1 MSSAQKSVGDLPPA
15 NKKSKKSDVVP
26 SEVTM
31 PSSIIAVFMNQDGE
45 RAGSGALQ
53 VPAGSTPKQLEMLVN
68 SLLQNETSLPYAFY
82 VNDLEIE
89 ESVSAT
95 ISKLL
100 TSGSLKSLEEIVNI
114 SFQPLSVYRVRPVT
128 RCAETMPG
136 HSDAVTYV
144 QYSPDGRHLASGG
157 GDMTIRFWNTSALM
171 PYHTCQGH
179 RNHILAVCWAPDSS
193 VFVSAD
199 KNGEIRV
206 WDPATGKQRGASMT
220 SHRKYVASMVF
231 EPFHAN
237 PECNRMASA
246 SKDHTVKIWNMKTCT
261 CETTISGHSDS
272 VEAVKWGGNGLLYTA
287 SRDRSHRYFVIKAFD

>member
-1 MSSAQKSVGDLPPA
+1 MSDAVDKADTAITQPA
-15 NKKSKKSDVVP
+15 SKKSKKS
-26 SEVTM
+26 EIEI
-31 PSSIIAVFMNQDGE
+31 PSSVIAVFVNQDGE
-45 RAGSGALQ
+45 RAGSGPLE
-53 VPAGSTPKQLEMLVN
+53 VPASSTPKQLEMLVN
-68 SLLQNETSLPYAFY
+68 ALLHNDSPLPYAFY
-82 VNDLEIE
+82 VNDVEIE
-89 ESVSAT
+89 DTFTATLSGLVS
-95 ISKLL
+95 
-100 TSGSLKSLEEIVNI
+100 SGSLKSLEEIVSV

-144 QYSPDGRHLASGG
+144 QFSPDGKQLASGG

-193 VFVSAD
+193 VLVSAD
-199 KNGEIRV
+199 KNGEIRA
-206 WDPATGKQRGASMT
+206 WDPSSGKQRGSTMT
-220 SHRKYVASMVF
+220 GHNKYVSSMVF

-237 PECNRMASA
+237 PECSRMASA
-246 SKDHTVKIWNMKTCT
+246 SKDHTIKVWNMKTCV

-287 SRDRSHRYFVIKAFD
+287 SRDRFA